1 MNSTESAK
9 RPSGKRP
16 KKRKFTGNIH
26 TRCKAVHSVDESL
39 NNSASGKKIRL
50 QDVHSSFNEHDDCF
64 DGYRVFDKTIMFTNI
79 QNFASCKK
87 CGGDIKLSEKRV
99 RGLSSVFSIEC
110 KNCKDLCSF
119 RNSKIL
125 GKGKNILEINRRF
138 VHAMRTIGQGHAA
151 MTTFCGVIDFPP
163 PVAEKSY
170 NNIINKL
177 QLCSKEVA
185 EASMQS
191 AALEEVTLTNSSDI
205 IISGDGTWKTRGYS
219 SRVGVCAVIGD
230 KTGKCIDAEVMSS
243 FCKGCDS
250 WKRRKGSP
258 AYKKWKILH
267 VKECLKNH
275 NGSAGMMETVG
286 MVRIFQRSLS
296 HHSVRYTSYIG
307 DGDSKTFS
315 SITASNPY
323 GEDITVSK
331 IECVGH
337 VQKRMGTRLRK
348 LKQMSSKLSDGKSI
362 RGKGRLTDRMIDLV
376 TMYYGNAIRQNKTCL
391 SDMRKAVWAVYFHI
405 RSSDEEPLHSFC
417 PVGPNSWCKY
427 QNQVVEGSVETFR
440 HSNKLP
446 VAVMDAIKPVF
457 NDLSQPKLL
466 QKCLGGKT
474 QNNNESINSLIWK
487 LCPKTLGCGRKIV
500 DISTNEAIV
509 IFNDG
514 NQGRLKIMQS
524 LGLTVFQFAH
534 KFVTLVDIK
543 RIKTAEVHFNL
554 RTKEVRQAK
563 RMQFKTTSVINQV
576 LNSDSNNP
584 YMGLNTCTPLIRKVV
599 GRQIIDSST
608 KESVFG
614 LHDIWIFSDSRSA
627 IQHLA
632 NWRNVRDFTDTDI
645 LKIQKRLSLSRQIH
659 FHRISSHVN
668 ITGNEIAY
676 SLDRTG
682 AGETTTP
689 AAPLTYLE
697 IFSKYKAN
705 IKAIWMIPPLNP

>member
-1 MNSTESAK
+1 
-9 RPSGKRP
+9 
-16 KKRKFTGNIH
+16 
-26 TRCKAVHSVDESL
+26 
-39 NNSASGKKIRL
+39 
-50 QDVHSSFNEHDDCF
+50 
-64 DGYRVFDKTIMFTNI
+64 
-79 QNFASCKK
+79 
-87 CGGDIKLSEKRV
+87 
-99 RGLSSVFSIEC
+99 
-110 KNCKDLCSF
+110 
-119 RNSKIL
+119 
-125 GKGKNILEINRRF
+125 
-138 VHAMRTIGQGHAA
+138 MRTIGQGHAA
-151 MTTFCGVIDFPP
+151 MTTFCGVMDFPP

-296 HHSVRYTSYIG
+296 HRSVRYTSYIG

-362 RGKGRLTDRMIDLV
+362 GGKGRLTDRMIDLI
-376 TMYYGNAIRQNKTCL
+376 TTYYGNAIRQNKTCL

-417 PVGPNSWCKY
+417 PVGLNSWCKY

-524 LGLTVFQFAH
+524 LGLTVGQFAH

-543 RIKTAEVHFNL
+543 RIQTAEVHFNL

-563 RMQFKTTSVINQV
+563 RMQFKTTYDSRLDTSSAGSVIFSNTPENDV
-576 LNSDSNNP
+576 KISIRNTDHCSVFRSELIAISGALDHALNSFKDS
-584 YMGLNTCTPLIRKVV
+584 
-599 GRQIIDSST
+599 
-608 KESVFG
+608 
-614 LHDIWIFSDSRSA
+614 IWILRDSRSS
-627 IQHLA
+627 IQYFKSWPKIMDSTGLDILSKLIKLGQRKQVFLQWIPSHVGVPGNEAADELA
-632 NWRNVRDFTDTDI
+632 GRGCDLPNPSSTVLTHTEIPFFQRNKINLTWRN
-645 LKIQKRLSLSRQIH
+645 
-659 FHRISSHVN
+659 SSARRASEAVTC
-668 ITGNEIAY
+668 IV
-676 SLDRTG
+676 
-682 AGETTTP
+682 
-689 AAPLTYLE
+689 
-697 IFSKYKAN
+697 
-705 IKAIWMIPPLNP
+705 